1 MSCSRKYFRVCC
13 RNRLTLKSQWIGTT
27 DAYFSLMLPDQ
38 GRVKWVWKA
47 GSAPHSHPVIQAEGG
62 ATTWSLASYHER
74 TRLAENS
81 PIGLPWWPT
90 ALPLQEA
97 QVRSLAGEFCMPHR
111 LAKKKKKKKGERTPV
126 LYTLAQKGRPHF
138 SPQQPHL
145 SAGAGTYRG
154 ARGMF
159 GERCCLCFIWFCSI
173 VLL

>member
-13 RNRLTLKSQWIGTT
+13 RNRLTLKSQWIDTT

-38 GRVKWVWKA
+38 GRVKWLWKA
-47 GSAPHSHPVIQAEGG
+47 GSAPPSHSVIQAEGG
-62 ATTWSLASYHER
+62 ATTWSLASYHSR

-97 QVRSLAGEFCMPHR
+97 QVRSLVGEFCMPHR
-111 LAKKKKKKKGERTPV
+111 LAKKKKKKGERTLV

-138 SPQQPHL
+138 SPQPVGQN
-145 SAGAGTYRG
+145 
-154 ARGMF
+154 
-159 GERCCLCFIWFCSI
+159 
-173 VLL
+173 